1 MTRFKLKSKNI
12 PLVRTASQDNIV
24 TCQCKNIHDKSR
36 LFKTSRS
43 KVKEKKRGRGSE
55 ETSAYIMSLLV
66 SSVVLLT
73 LEVF

>member
-1 MTRFKLKSKNI
+1 MTRFKLKRKIFPGLNSITGQCSNMLTFMTKADSSK
-12 PLVRTASQDNIV
+12 LHVQ
-24 TCQCKNIHDKSR
+24 KLK
-36 LFKTSRS
+36 K
-43 KVKEKKRGRGSE
+43 KKRGRGSE

>member
-1 MTRFKLKSKNI
+1 MTKADSSKLHVQK
-12 PLVRTASQDNIV
+12 L
-24 TCQCKNIHDKSR
+24 
-36 LFKTSRS
+36 
-43 KVKEKKRGRGSE
+43 KEKKRGRGSE